1 MDSYPKIAVYPVIL
15 RREVKL
21 FEKITSLNPLI
32 AQNIDIVKRRQR

>member
-1 MDSYPKIAVYPVIL
+1 MCSYPKIAAYSVIL

-21 FEKITSLNPLI
+21 FNKLMGLNPLI